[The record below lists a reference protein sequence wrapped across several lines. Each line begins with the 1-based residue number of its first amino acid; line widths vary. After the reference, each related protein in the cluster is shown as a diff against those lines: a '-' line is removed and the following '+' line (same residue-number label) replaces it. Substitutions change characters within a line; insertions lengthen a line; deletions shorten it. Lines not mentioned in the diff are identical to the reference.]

1 MAEKKENVS
10 KFEMLK
16 LLEKCRKERDDAV
29 HRESIMREKLR
40 QYESR
45 MKSTEVLKQKFKTM
59 TSENKELRKH
69 VKALRQEIGLEASP
83 QFNGKTTKDIISDM
97 HEKERQ
103 CSSLVEKT
111 GRLSLTIDD
120 LTSELA
126 NAVTSKT
133 LLEYQVQSLQQNLKD
148 MTNNQRRLLKL
159 WEDKRSQRE
168 QLTLP
173 AIGLPQRPGEKPVS
187 HKGAQTEMSIN
198 SAQKLPP
205 NAFETKPS
213 PSPRSRHHKRRS
225 SIDKQGG
232 LTTLGNGNHQ
242 LGNGNHYTLGN
253 GNHHTL
259 GNGLQLGNGN
269 HQREKEDLF
278 HYETNEHIL

>member
-1 MAEKKENVS
+1 MAEKKENAS
-10 KFEMLK
+10 KFQMLK
-16 LLEKCRKERDDAV
+16 LLEKCRKERDDVA
-29 HRESIMREKLR
+29 HRESIMKEKLR

-45 MKSTEVLKQKFKTM
+45 MRSTEVLKQKFKTV
-59 TSENKELRKH
+59 TLENKELRKH
-69 VKALRQEIGLEASP
+69 VKTLRQEIGLEASP
-83 QFNGKTTKDIISDM
+83 KFNGKTTKDIISDL

-159 WEDKRSQRE
+159 WEDKKSQRE

-173 AIGLPQRPGEKPVS
+173 AIGIPQRPGQKPVS
-187 HKGAQTEMSIN
+187 HKGVQTEMSIN

-213 PSPRSRHHKRRS
+213 PSTRSRHHERRS

-232 LTTLGNGNHQ
+232 LTTLGNGHQ
-242 LGNGNHYTLGN
+242 LGNGNH
-253 GNHHTL
+253 
-259 GNGLQLGNGN
+259 QLGNGDHN
-269 HQREKEDLF
+269 SMGNGKHHREKAALF
-278 HYETNEHIL
+278 HDVTNGHIL